1 MVGMAALPPIVESL
15 DPEQRSAA
23 LHKFGPAL
31 VRSGPGSGKTRV
43 LAAHAATLIARG
55 VAPERIIAISFT
67 RKAATTLQERL
78 LPLLI
83 DGAAPVA
90 SSTIHSLCLR
100 LIRRHAGR
108 LQLDPRFSVY
118 DAEDSGRVMA
128 RVFEALGR
136 DTEQL
141 AAARSLISSYKSG
154 LITPRRLE
162 HRIAQGH
169 ADELEL
175 LPIYRAY
182 QQILEDEHALDFDD
196 LLLTAVRILSTDAE
210 VLASEQGRSDAV
222 LVDEIQDICFAE
234 AKLLAL
240 LAGGH
245 RHLFGIGDGR
255 QSIYGF
261 RDALRDAF
269 GQIRAWFPEAV
280 TYQLNRNYRSTATIV
295 AAGQAIID
303 GGASD
308 AEDGRLFT
316 DNEAGEPVVWY
327 QYQDQDAEAAHIA
340 HLISSHVKA
349 GGAWRDW
356 ALLIRVH
363 EQSRA
368 LELALRHARVPFRLI
383 GDIAF
388 SARAEVKDILAY
400 ARLGVNPYDVE
411 AFQRAAQVPPRGV
424 GEVTIGLALDYARDN
439 RLSILEAARHIVEGA
454 LSGVSIRKQ
463 AREGLGQLLAL
474 VDGLRTQSVRDGV
487 PAALSEL
494 VTGLKYREYLQGHYG
509 KIKGAAR
516 FRTVLDLIDLAHDLP
531 ATAPVERLAALLDD
545 LIGTPD
551 EPQRDDDVV
560 SVLTIHAAKGL
571 EFPCVALIGVEDGML
586 PISKAI
592 GQEEQEEERRLFYVA
607 ATRAAERLVLTTAS
621 RRLLHD
627 RILRQLSS
635 PFLDDLPDE
644 LVVRERPGLES
655 VARRTIIRPRRIAS

>member
-1 MVGMAALPPIVESL
+1 MAVLPPIVESL
-15 DPEQRSAA
+15 DPEQRRAA
-23 LHKFGPAL
+23 LHQAGPAL

-43 LAAHAATLIARG
+43 LAAHAAVLIARG
-55 VAPERIIAISFT
+55 LAPERIVAISFT

-78 LPLLI
+78 RPLLS

-100 LIRRHAGR
+100 IILRHAGR
-108 LQLDPRFSVY
+108 FQLDPRFSVY
-118 DAEDSGRVMA
+118 DAEDSARVMA

-136 DTEQL
+136 DVAQL
-141 AAARSLISSYKSG
+141 AAARSLISSLKSG

-169 ADELEL
+169 SDELEL
-175 LPIYRAY
+175 LPLYRAY
-182 QQILEDEHALDFDD
+182 QQILEEEHALDFDD
-196 LLLTAVRILSTDAE
+196 LLLVAVQMLSTDAE
-210 VLASEQGRSDAV
+210 VRASEQGRVDAV

-240 LAGGH
+240 LAGSH

-269 GQIRAWFPEAV
+269 GQIRAWFPEAIS
-280 TYQLNRNYRSTATIV
+280 YQLNRNYRSTATIV
-295 AAGQAIID
+295 ALGQAIVD

-308 AEDGRLFT
+308 PEDGRLFT
-316 DNEAGEPVVWY
+316 NNEAGEPVSWY
-327 QYQDQDAEAAHIA
+327 QYQDQDAEAAHLA
-340 HLISSHVKA
+340 HLIAAHVKA

-368 LELALRHARVPFRLI
+368 LELALRHARVPFRLV
-383 GDIAF
+383 GELAF
-388 SARAEVKDILAY
+388 AARAEVKDILAY
-400 ARLGVNPYDVE
+400 ARLAANAYDVE
-411 AFQRAAQVPPRGV
+411 AFRRAAQVPPRGV
-424 GEVTIGLALDYARDN
+424 GDVTIRLVLDYARDN
-439 RLSILEAARHIVEGA
+439 TLSILEAARQVAAGA
-454 LSGVSIRKQ
+454 AVGVSLRKQ
-463 AREGLGQLLAL
+463 AREGLSELLSF
-474 VDGLRTQSVRDGV
+474 VSGLRSQSMSAGV
-487 PAALSEL
+487 PAALSDL
-494 VTGLKYREYLQGHYG
+494 VAHLRYRDYLQSHYG
-509 KIKGAAR
+509 KVKGAAR
-516 FRTVLDLIDLAHDLP
+516 FRTVQDLIDLAHDLP
-531 ATAPVERLAALLDD
+531 ATAPAERLEALLDD

-551 EPQRDDDVV
+551 EPERGGDVV

-571 EFPCVALIGVEDGML
+571 EFPCVAVVGVEEGML
-586 PISKAI
+586 PISKAVS
-592 GQEEQEEERRLFYVA
+592 QEERAEERRLFYVA

-627 RILRQLSS
+627 RILRQEPS
-635 PFLDDLPDE
+635 PFLDALPGE
-644 LVVRERPGLES
+644 LVVRERPTLEG